1 MNSSGTVSVFMMPC
15 ATNSTSPEHHLLV
28 SSAAEGA
35 MKKEG
40 RGKKRSPGKKGWKVG
55 TWAWGAWGP
64 SCGTQDPNDPCP
76 WRRTLHPGSSR
87 PTASSWTPTSS
98 SVSFTGPAARVAQA
112 RALLLLNRDL
122 VVVDPYEEAQG
133 TEMLTP
139 VFVTRE
145 ILERFRDTFTA
156 LWVGHLGNK
165 HLPSQ
170 AEWEQLLGSCGGFF
184 FYGMESF
191 LSHILVERLAAMN
204 LQECQMMVL
213 LDLTRSYKSMR
224 RQAERSENKSVAQL
238 CLEDPIETAVLLSL
252 AGVRSIL
259 ANQWPTLLRDNALRA
274 SVLWEN
280 LLALGKP
287 IGRAARVLQKM
298 GAGDVSSHDESA
310 WTSRDKPP
318 YLWPQLGDSAWLPV
332 TLNSVLYGLPHLAV
346 G

>member
-1 MNSSGTVSVFMMPC
+1 M
-15 ATNSTSPEHHLLV
+15 
-28 SSAAEGA
+28 EG
-35 MKKEG
+35 G
-40 RGKKRSPGKKGWKVG
+40 HVG
-55 TWAWGAWGP
+55 LGG
-64 SCGTQDPNDPCP
+64 
-76 WRRTLHPGSSR
+76 LGSQLR
-87 PTASSWTPTSS
+87 D
-98 SVSFTGPAARVAQA
+98 TGPQRPLSVAQDTPPRLIPPDCIIVDA
-112 RALLLLNRDL
+112 DKFKF
-122 VVVDPYEEAQG
+122 VVDPYEEAQG

-191 LSHILVERLAAMN
+191 LSHILVESLAAMN